1 MANLNKVMLIGNLT
15 RDPELRVT
23 PKGTAICQFSLAVN
37 RKFKDES
44 GGEREEVTYVDIEAW
59 GKSGEN
65 ISKYCTKGRPLFV
78 EGRLR
83 LDQWEDKTT
92 KEKRSRMKVV
102 LENFQFL
109 GSGRADGA
117 PGGGEGGGENRY
129 ASPAPRGPA
138 APKPAAPA
146 AQENLDEE
154 RTALGAILGD
164 VLAGFAP
171 GFDVDVG
178 HLFAVGAGFVAELA
192 VHGQAELA
200 DGGALRRDP
209 EFGIARQVADEHDFV
224 EIGHGIGA
232 ERTLRRS
239 RRARDRPSR

>member
-37 RKFKDES
+37 RKFRDES
-44 GGEREEVTYVDIEAW
+44 GADREEVTYVDIEAW

-65 ISKYCTKGRPLFV
+65 IAKYCTKGRPLFV

-102 LENFQFL
+102 CDNFQFL
-109 GSGRADGA
+109 GSGRAEGGA
-117 PGGGEGGGENRY
+117 PAAAGAEGGEARY
-129 ASPAPRGPA
+129 SAPAPRPG

-146 AQENLDEE
+146 AQENLDE
-154 RTALGAILGD
+154 D
-164 VLAGFAP
+164 VPF
-171 GFDVDVG
+171 
-178 HLFAVGAGFVAELA
+178 
-192 VHGQAELA
+192 
-200 DGGALRRDP
+200 
-209 EFGIARQVADEHDFV
+209 
-224 EIGHGIGA
+224 
-232 ERTLRRS
+232 
-239 RRARDRPSR
+239 